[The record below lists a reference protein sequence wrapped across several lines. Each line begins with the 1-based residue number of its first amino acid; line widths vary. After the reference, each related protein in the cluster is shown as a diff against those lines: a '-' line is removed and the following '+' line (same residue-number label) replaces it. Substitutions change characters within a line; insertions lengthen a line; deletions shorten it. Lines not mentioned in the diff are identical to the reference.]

1 LSENHRNKICQAL
14 TKTIS
19 DKLID
24 ILKNAKITKEGTILL
39 KADFKL
45 MFKIFAE
52 KLDEK
57 FYMQI
62 HDVLFL
68 VEIFSTSS
76 DALESFNDTF
86 NAEGENKKRKYDPE
100 LIKIIIKKRKALN
113 IK

>member
-1 LSENHRNKICQAL
+1 MSDNHRVRICQTV

-24 ILKNAKITKEGTILL
+24 ILKNAKISKEGTLLL
-39 KADFKL
+39 KADYKLVFKT
-45 MFKIFAE
+45 FAE

-62 HDVLFL
+62 HDVIFL

-76 DALESFNDTF
+76 DALDSFNDTF
-86 NAEGENKKRKYDPE
+86 NAEGENKKRKYDQE
-100 LIKIIIKKRKALN
+100 LIKIIIKKRKA
-113 IK
+113 IKL

>member
-1 LSENHRNKICQAL
+1 MSDNHRVRICQTV

-24 ILKNAKITKEGTILL
+24 ILKNAKISKEGALLL
-39 KADFKL
+39 KADYKLVFKT
-45 MFKIFAE
+45 FAE

-62 HDVLFL
+62 HDVIFL

-76 DALESFNDTF
+76 DALDSFNDTF
-86 NAEGENKKRKYDPE
+86 NSEGENKKRKYDQE
-100 LIKIIIKKRKALN
+100 LIKIIIKKRKA
-113 IK
+113 IKL